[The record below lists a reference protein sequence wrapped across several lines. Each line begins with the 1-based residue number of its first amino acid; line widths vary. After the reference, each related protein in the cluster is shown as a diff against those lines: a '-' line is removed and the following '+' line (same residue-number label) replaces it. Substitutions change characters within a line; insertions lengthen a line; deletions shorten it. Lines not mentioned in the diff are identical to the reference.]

1 MLYSPFQIAREC
13 RSELKRI
20 MNIRGQ
26 SIGLLP
32 EIEDNCIQ
40 DLATCKGTDVKGEV
54 KGREERPHR
63 KIYSTRLG
71 TEMLARE
78 VR

>member
-1 MLYSPFQIAREC
+1 MMLSSTFQIAREC

-32 EIEDNCIQ
+32 EIEDKCIQ
-40 DLATCKGTDVKGEV
+40 DLATCKGTEVKGEV
-54 KGREERPHR
+54 SRREERLDR

-78 VR
+78 V